1 MQIKSCIKIHNHL
14 LPKDYLSSIEVT
26 NTDTEKTLVMIL
38 YRLVNHFVL
47 YIKDSLMSLRGHL
60 RPKTGSR
67 EEDFIEKEGITHLI
81 LSFKIS
87 FLNQR
92 SDLLLREQTNSS
104 TSIFNFQ
111 LHKSILQTIET
122 QRSHRLLRCCS
133 LKSILKWKIVL
144 KILRTD

>member
-14 LPKDYLSSIEVT
+14 LPKDYLSSIEVI

-47 YIKDSLMSLRGHL
+47 FIKGSLMSLRGHL
-60 RPKTGSR
+60 RSKTGSR
-67 EEDFIEKEGITHLI
+67 EADFIEKEGITRFII

-133 LKSILKWKIVL
+133 LKSILK
-144 KILRTD
+144 

>member
-133 LKSILKWKIVL
+133 LKSILKWKIDL